1 MRFEHG
7 IEIAASP
14 ARVWEV
20 YADVERW
27 HEWTDS
33 ITSVELLD
41 GPLRVG
47 ARARVRQPRLPVAV
61 WTVQEYDEG
70 RVFVWTARG
79 PGLRTTGTHLV
90 EPSGDGARAT
100 ARLDQEGPLGGL
112 MGRLTRGLT
121 ERYLAMEAAG
131 LKARSEQA

>member
-1 MRFEHG
+1 MRFEHA
-7 IEIAASP
+7 IEISATP

-20 YADVERW
+20 YSDVERW
-27 HEWTDS
+27 HEWTAS

-47 ARARVRQPRLPVAV
+47 ARARVRQPKLPVAV
-61 WTVQEYDEG
+61 WTVTAYDEG
-70 RVFVWTARG
+70 RSFTWTSGA

-90 EPSGDGARAT
+90 EPSGDGARGT
-100 ARLDQEGPLGGL
+100 ARLDQEGLFGGL
-112 MGRLTRGLT
+112 VGRLSRGLT

-131 LKARSEQA
+131 LKARSEE

>member
-1 MRFEHG
+1 MRFEDS

-33 ITSVELLD
+33 ISSVELLD

-61 WTVQEYDEG
+61 WTVPEDDEG
-70 RVFVWTARG
+70 RVFVWTAGG

-90 EPSGDGARAT
+90 EPISDGARAT